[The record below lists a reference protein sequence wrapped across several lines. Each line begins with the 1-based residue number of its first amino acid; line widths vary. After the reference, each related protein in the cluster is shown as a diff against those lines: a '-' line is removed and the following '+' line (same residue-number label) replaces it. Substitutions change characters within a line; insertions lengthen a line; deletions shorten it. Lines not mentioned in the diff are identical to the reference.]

1 MPEKVKFDI
10 DGSDAVSKVL
20 KDLLNQFP
28 GLPAGDKVVEFS
40 VLKDNAG
47 IGFFPTSGAVLQKN
61 TEDVTGHVTQVCL
74 YPCSVVYRAAP
85 RSETQRMRI
94 KEFLDAL
101 GRWLER
107 QPVTL
112 GGKTY
117 QLSAYPALTSG
128 SRIIKTISRTSPAYL
143 HSSYQD
149 GVEDWL
155 ITLRLDY
162 TNEFDI

>member
-28 GLPAGDKVVEFS
+28 GLSAGDKVVEFS

-74 YPCSVVYRAAP
+74 YPFSVVYRAAP

-94 KEFLDAL
+94 KEVLDTL

-117 QLSAYPALTSG
+117 QLSTYPALTSG
-128 SRIIKTISRTSPAYL
+128 NRIIKTINRTSPAYL
-143 HSSYQD
+143 HSPYQD